1 MRAAQTTVGL
11 CSVKMPRKPS
21 ADLKPRVRV
30 STKDRRVRLYREDRD
45 IDALQALRTSA
56 YTDHC
61 RMRVIDKRAVL
72 VAAWTNEKA
81 LGYTFMRK
89 IMATPRERRRV
100 SFSNNVLST
109 ARDNLG
115 AAIWSLGMYLS
126 NINLK

>member
-1 MRAAQTTVGL
+1 MRAAQTTVAL

-61 RMRVIDKRAVL
+61 RMSVINKHAVL

-89 IMATPRERRRV
+89 IMATPRERR
-100 SFSNNVLST
+100 FFFFE
-109 ARDNLG
+109 
-115 AAIWSLGMYLS
+115 
-126 NINLK
+126 